1 VSTRILVIDDSEL
14 IREAAAMALGLAGWE
29 VDARPG
35 GEEGVAAA
43 QAAPPDGILLD
54 VMMPGLDGPATLQ
67 RLRAADAT
75 RDIPVAFLTAKG
87 DEAGEREALLALGAR
102 AVIAKPF
109 ALPQLAGQV
118 RDAFGWS
125 A

>member
-1 VSTRILVIDDSEL
+1 MSRRIMVIDDSEL
-14 IREAAAMALGLAGWE
+14 IREAAAVALGLAGWE

-43 QAAPPDGILLD
+43 QADPPDGILLD
-54 VMMPGLDGPATLQ
+54 VMMPGLDGPATLE

-75 RDIPVAFLTAKG
+75 RAVPVAFLTAKG
-87 DEAGEREALLALGAR
+87 DEEGERRALLDLGAS
-102 AVIAKPF
+102 AVIPKPF
-109 ALPQLAGQV
+109 ALPELAGQV
-118 RDAFGWS
+118 SEAFGWD